1 MGYTKIDINVRLF
14 LYWTHADAGRR
25 LAPSPLLGARI
36 KTSETGAGDTNYMN
50 GRGVSGVTGITWGY
64 RPAHADRAQ
73 VYEAARAAVN
83 AFSQYLDLPCLMGR
97 VPKTGARLS
106 ARDPGLHGA
115 ELGPG
120 SVPSSRPVVCGPDT
134 DKSRSKPRCFNNMPA
149 WTAART
155 ALIHTQKETYR

>member
-1 MGYTKIDINVRLF
+1 MGYTKIDIDVRLF
-14 LYWTHADAGRR
+14 LYWTHADVGRR

-50 GRGVSGVTGITWGY
+50 GRGVSGVSGVVGITWGY

-83 AFSQYLDLPCLMGR
+83 AFSQYLDLPCLMRR

-106 ARDPGLHGA
+106 ARDPRLK
-115 ELGPG
+115 GPS
-120 SVPSSRPVVCGPDT
+120 SVPSSRPVVCGPVT